1 MFRFLLKIAQ
11 QAFLARSLCGLY
23 VQFKVRADR

>member
-11 QAFLARSLCGLY
+11 QAFLVASLCGLG
-23 VQFKVRADR
+23 VQFKVRAGQ